1 MRIVYLTQSYPPMI
15 SGASLFAQQVAEA
28 MAQRGHQVL
37 VIAASDKDHPYL
49 VKNNNLTV
57 LRLQSIHNPMRVGQR
72 FLFFPHREVMK
83 AMNEFLP
90 EVIHVHEPLQMG
102 LLGIKYAKRAHIPIT
117 LTTHQLPSFVA
128 SYLPNLFKTCVET
141 ILWVYARWL
150 SQKFTSIIT
159 PTQTIST
166 LMTKMTGLQTNTIG
180 YGMDLQTFRPL
191 LSCDEDIAIR
201 QKWNLPPSVPILL
214 HVGRLDTDKRVDR
227 VIHAATQTLKGSNAH
242 LLIIGD
248 GTQKSAL
255 IKLCKSLGI
264 SDRVHFPGY
273 ISKEDGLPEIYRIA
287 SLFTTASEIETQGI
301 VLLEAAASGLPI
313 VAVRA
318 TCIPEIVHHGMN
330 GYLAESADF
339 DRLSDA
345 MIVLLKDPQKAKIMG
360 KASLILAARH
370 DLHYTNNAHEQLY
383 GQMVRQVQMQRG
395 ETKTGFR
402 SQLWKRVKAWAN
414 FSK

>member
-1 MRIVYLTQSYPPMI
+1 MI

-37 VIAASDKDHPYL
+37 VIAASDRDRPYRMQNGDL
-49 VKNNNLTV
+49 AV

-72 FLFFPHREVMK
+72 FTLYPRQEVMK
-83 AMNEFLP
+83 ALHDFHP
-90 EVIHVHEPLQMG
+90 EVIHEHEPLQMG
-102 LLGIKYAKRAHIPIT
+102 LLGIEYAKRARIPIT
-117 LTTHQLPSFVA
+117 LTIHQLPSFVA
-128 SYLPNLFKTCVET
+128 SYLPNIFKAWTET
-141 ILWVYARWL
+141 VLWVYARWL
-150 SQKFTSIIT
+150 SRKFTSIIA
-159 PTQTIST
+159 PTQTISRLVT
-166 LMTKMTGLQTNTIG
+166 EMTGLQTNTIG

-191 LSCDEDIAIR
+191 LSCDEGIAIR

-214 HVGRLDTDKRVDR
+214 HVGRLDTDKRVER
-227 VIHAATQTLKGSNAH
+227 VIHAAAQTLKGSDAH

-248 GTQKSAL
+248 GTQKPAL

-287 SLFTTASEIETQGI
+287 SLFTMASEIETQGI

-318 TCIPEIVHHGMN
+318 TCIPEIVHHGIN
-330 GYLAESADF
+330 GYLAESTDLNG
-339 DRLSDA
+339 LSNA
-345 MIVLLKDPQKAKIMG
+345 MSILLKDPQKAKLMG
-360 KASLILAARH
+360 KASLTLAAKH
-370 DLHYTNNAHEQLY
+370 DLNYTNNAHEQLY
-383 GQMVRQVQMQRG
+383 GQMVRQVQTQRG